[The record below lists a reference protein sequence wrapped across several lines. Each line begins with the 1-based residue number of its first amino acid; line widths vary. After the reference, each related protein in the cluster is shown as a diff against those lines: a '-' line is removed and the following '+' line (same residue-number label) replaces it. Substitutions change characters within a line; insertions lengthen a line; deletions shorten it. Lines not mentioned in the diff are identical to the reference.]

1 MPALSSLQL
10 PGYSI
15 QEPLGEGG
23 MATVYLGQ
31 QLSLNRAVAI
41 KVLNATL
48 VADPIVEGQFQQ
60 ESLLVASLNHPNII
74 QVIDQGT
81 VVDAQGHARPYF
93 VMQYVKSI
101 PLSSVIRREDVSL
114 TRKLNIIIQICKAL
128 SYAHRNGVVHRDIK
142 PANVLVDY
150 DGHVRVVDFGIAGYF
165 KQTSEQPAV
174 EQSQTVVMGTP
185 AYMAPEQ
192 SDPEKEVTHLSDIY
206 ALGVLMHE
214 LVLGRRPDEK
224 KADTHSVAK
233 PLMDLIY
240 QCMQGD
246 IQLRPKSTDEI
257 ERRLLQLLQGKH
269 LQNPRW
275 ETDRQQD
282 QLPGDY
288 KLLDVLKENQY
299 GATYLVS
306 EPKRQQWLVVK
317 KQRIAY
323 EGSAY
328 EKANVLAGLSHPHI
342 ATIYGTARN
351 ERVFITVVE
360 HIHGGSLQDRLT
372 QAFSL
377 ERWLMLTQQICR
389 ALHYAHELGVV
400 HGNLRPSNILVL
412 SPTHIKITDFG
423 FDDHSI
429 GTGIDWYQPAGEI
442 KSIASDI
449 FSVGAVLFHMLTGEV
464 PNQQGGK
471 VKNMAALYS
480 IPDAVAGV
488 VKKLLCQP
496 HKRFQTAEEVSLAL
510 QALAQEENMPAL
522 DQVETVVVPVKSS
535 STGKSRLA
543 KVALFLVVLFFIAEG
558 LWLFGGDTLSHWL
571 D

>member
-15 QEPLGEGG
+15 QQPLGEGG
-23 MATVYLGQ
+23 MAMVYLGQ
-31 QLSLNRAVAI
+31 QLSLNRSVAI

-81 VVDAQGHARPYF
+81 VVDAQGYPRPYF

-101 PLSSVIRREDVSL
+101 PLTSVIRRDDVSL

-165 KQTSEQPAV
+165 KQTSDTAIEQAAT
-174 EQSQTVVMGTP
+174 TVIMGTP

-192 SDPEKEVTHLSDIY
+192 SSPDSEVTHLSDIY

-214 LVLGRRPDEK
+214 LFVGRRPDEK
-224 KADTHSVAK
+224 KADSGSVAK
-233 PLMDLIY
+233 PLMDMVY
-240 QCMQGD
+240 QCLQAD
-246 IQLRPKSTDEI
+246 IKLRPQSADEI
-257 ERRLLQLLQGKH
+257 ERKILQLLQGKH
-269 LQNPRW
+269 LTDPRW
-275 ETDRQQD
+275 DKDRQLD
-282 QLPGDY
+282 QLPADY

-317 KQRIAY
+317 KQQVAY

-328 EKANVLAGLSHPHI
+328 DKAKVLTGLSHPHI

-360 HIHGGSLQDRLT
+360 HVNGGSLQDRLT

-389 ALHYAHELGVV
+389 ALHYAHESGLV
-400 HGNLRPSNILVL
+400 HGNLRPSNILVV

-423 FDDHSI
+423 FDDHSV
-429 GTGIDWYQPAGEI
+429 GTGVDWYQPLGET
-442 KSIASDI
+442 KSVVSDV

-464 PNQQGGK
+464 INQQAGN
-471 VKNMAALYS
+471 VKNLDALS
-480 IPDAVAGV
+480 MVPDTVAEV
-488 VKKLLCQP
+488 VSTMLDQQ
-496 HKRFQTAEEVSLAL
+496 HRRFQTAEEVTIALQGLAL
-510 QALAQEENMPAL
+510 EEDMPAL
-522 DQVETVVVPVKSS
+522 EQLDTLIVPEQKT
-535 STGKSRLA
+535 STSFSWLA
-543 KVALFLVVLFFIAEG
+543 KLALVLVVLFFIVEG
-558 LWLFGGDTLSHWL
+558 IWLLGGEPLGSWL